1 MYGLDINFL
10 KDRPEFLPKEVRGN
24 GTGTKTSAATVLP
37 LYIGV
42 AVGLFVPAVVGGL
55 WWFFQQ
61 ENAKLEQKQQQ
72 LEADLGK
79 LKKFDEQI
87 QQIEGQTNQ
96 VNQETQALAG
106 VFDQVKPWSAI
117 LQDIRDRI
125 PPGVQIESIQQTAAA
140 PPPAPTATPAP
151 GASPA
156 PPAPAAP
163 PTSKLEISGTA
174 TSFNNVNDFVLTLQR
189 SPFFKPKETYLL
201 TATLGDNKA
210 TLETPKD
217 REKNT
222 STTPTTS
229 KPQLKY
235 ELPKVV
241 QYKIQTTVTE
251 VPASQLIL
259 ELESK
264 GATGLTT
271 RLRNL
276 QNQGVI
282 KP

>member
-10 KDRPEFLPKEVRGN
+10 KDRPEFVSKEVRG
-24 GTGTKTSAATVLP
+24 GSDPSPKTPMATLLP
-37 LYIGV
+37 LYLGV
-42 AVGLFVPAVVGGL
+42 AVGLFVPALVGGV
-55 WWFFQQ
+55 WWFLQQ
-61 ENAKLEQKQQQ
+61 ENAKLTQQEQQ
-72 LEADLGK
+72 LNAELGK
-79 LKKFDEQI
+79 LKSFDEQI
-87 QQIEGQTNQ
+87 QAIEAQTTQ
-96 VNQETQALAG
+96 VQQDTQALAG
-106 VFDQVKPWSAI
+106 VFEQVKPWSAL

-140 PPPAPTATPAP
+140 PAPPPATPAP

-156 PPAPAAP
+156 PAPPPAAAA
-163 PTSKLEISGTA
+163 SKLEISGTA

-201 TATLGDNKA
+201 SANLVDNKA
-210 TLETPKD
+210 PIETPKQGTQT
-217 REKNT
+217 NT
-222 STTPTTS
+222 TGQTNSS
-229 KPQLKY
+229 PQLTYK
-235 ELPKVV
+235 LPKVV
-241 QYKIQTTVTE
+241 QYKIQTTVTD
-251 VPASQLIL
+251 VPSSQLIL

-276 QNQGVI
+276 QNKGVI